1 MLKVAY
7 TFDAGPNAV
16 LIAPNRKSAG
26 LLLQRLLFCFPPPA
40 DDELTS
46 YVIGDKSILH
56 EAGLQSMKDVEAL
69 PPPPESKVKYPSQK
83 TPGEVSYFICTRL
96 GSGPRV
102 LADESLALLSPTTG
116 LPK

>member
-1 MLKVAY
+1 MSK
-7 TFDAGPNAV
+7 
-16 LIAPNRKSAG
+16 LIAYLP
-26 LLLQRLLFCFPPPA
+26 C
-40 DDELTS
+40 S

-116 LPK
+116 LPLPK